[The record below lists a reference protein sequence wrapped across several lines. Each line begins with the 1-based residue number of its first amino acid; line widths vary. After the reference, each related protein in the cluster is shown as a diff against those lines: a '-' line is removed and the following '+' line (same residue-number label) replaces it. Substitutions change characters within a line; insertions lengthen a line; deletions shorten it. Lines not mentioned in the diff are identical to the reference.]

1 MFSESAV
8 KDYPM
13 LEKLKEKM
21 HIIFVVVMIIYLSAL
36 AIKTGLVYWDEFHKQ
51 APPAQTAD
59 QKTGD

>member
-1 MFSESAV
+1 
-8 KDYPM
+8 M

>member
-1 MFSESAV
+1 
-8 KDYPM
+8 M

-21 HIIFVVVMIIYLSAL
+21 HIIFVVVMIVYLSAL

-51 APPAQTAD
+51 APPAQTTD